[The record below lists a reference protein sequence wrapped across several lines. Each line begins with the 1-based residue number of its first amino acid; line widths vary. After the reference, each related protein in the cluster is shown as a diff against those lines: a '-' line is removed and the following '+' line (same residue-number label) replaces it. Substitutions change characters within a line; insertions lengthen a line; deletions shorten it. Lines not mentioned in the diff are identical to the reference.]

1 MSHSLKKIQLNN
13 KLILFHINS
22 LGRGGAERVVS
33 ILSAEFLKR
42 GFEVGIA
49 TEWESEK
56 EYPLAPG
63 IKRYNVGLSEE
74 DEKKGRISKIL
85 RRYTN
90 LRNLVKSIKPG
101 TVISFCNKA
110 NFRAS
115 VALRNLPTK
124 LIVSVRNNP
133 AVDYAPFGIATKI
146 MKKRADGCVFQTPDA
161 RDFFGE
167 EFARR
172 STVIFNP
179 LSDEYAE
186 ENDFRYQTGS
196 FLKNEIK
203 YIFIVGRLTRQKNP
217 ILLLQAFNRLR
228 DDLPDFGIKIYGD
241 TQESDVVNEL
251 KTFVRDNA
259 LEDRVLFEG
268 VSDRIIDELKKAYMF
283 VLSSD
288 YEGMPNA
295 LIEAMSLGLPC
306 ISTDCPCGGPAQLIV
321 DGENGLL
328 VPVGD
333 ADRLAD
339 AIYKLATDAN
349 MAERIASNAKQIK
362 DKLAKEKIADEWI
375 EFISTAET
383 DGN

>member
-1 MSHSLKKIQLNN
+1 MSHSLKKTQLNN

-133 AVDYAPFGIATKI
+133 AVDYAPFGLATKI

-179 LSDEYAE
+179 LSDEYDE

-196 FLKNEIK
+196 FMKNEIK

-339 AIYKLATDAN
+339 AIYKLATDAKT
-349 MAERIASNAKQIK
+349 AERIASNAKRIK

>member
-1 MSHSLKKIQLNN
+1 MSHSSKKTQLNN

-85 RRYTN
+85 RRYTH
-90 LRNLVKSIKPG
+90 LRNLVKNIKPG

-115 VALRNLPTK
+115 VALWNLPFK
-124 LIVSVRNNP
+124 LIVSVRNDP
-133 AVDYAPFGIATKI
+133 AVDYAPFKLATKI
-146 MKKRADGCVFQTPDA
+146 MKKRADGCVFQTTRA

-167 EFARR
+167 DFAKK

-179 LSDEYAE
+179 LSDEYEKEDGFAY
-186 ENDFRYQTGS
+186 NAAS
-196 FLKNEIK
+196 FGQNEMK
-203 YIFIVGRLTRQKNP
+203 YILLVGRLTKQKNP
-217 ILLLQAFNRLR
+217 ILLLQAFNRIK
-228 DDLPDFGIKIYGD
+228 DDIPDFGIKIFGD
-241 TQESDVVNEL
+241 TQDADVVSDM
-251 KTFVRDNA
+251 KTFIRMNN
-259 LEDRVLFEG
+259 LEDRVSFEG
-268 VSDRIIDELKKAYMF
+268 VSDQTSEELKKAYMF

-295 LIEAMSLGLPC
+295 LIEAMSIGIPC
-306 ISTDCPCGGPAQLIV
+306 ISTDCPCGGPAELIE
-321 DGENGLL
+321 DGKNGLL

-339 AIYKLATDAN
+339 EIYKVATDVNLAN
-349 MAERIASNAKQIK
+349 ELADNAREIKKILGREIIAGQ
-362 DKLAKEKIADEWI
+362 WI
-375 EFISTAET
+375 DFINSRV
-383 DGN
+383 